1 MKKYNKFGAAY
12 RNIKQFDVE
21 KVDNVDPNAAV
32 FRVYS
37 GKDDFYL
44 FFLPNYETKQV
55 EISTD
60 VNTTFSDAVLEFMIN
75 SGDVANVMKEVYNK
89 AFQQVVKEEPKLMTL
104 NLPKLDLPEMT
115 FDHFIG
121 NN

>member
-1 MKKYNKFGAAY
+1 MPKRFNKFGAAY

-32 FRVYS
+32 FRIYS

-55 EISTD
+55 EVSTD
-60 VNTTFSDAVLEFMIN
+60 INTTFSDAVLEFMIN
-75 SGDVANVMKEVYNK
+75 SGDVANVMKEVYTRT
-89 AFQQVVKEEPKLMTL
+89 FQQVVQEQPKLMTL
-104 NLPKLDLPEMT
+104 ELPSLDLPELNYT
-115 FDHFIG
+115 FTK
-121 NN
+121 